1 MRIYSSFWPSAQSAC
16 EELPKIR
23 IAMNKTNDMYT
34 PEGFS
39 ARDPSLLSVPMRSVK
54 QWRTFGF

>member
-1 MRIYSSFWPSAQSAC
+1 
-16 EELPKIR
+16 
-23 IAMNKTNDMYT
+23 MYT

-54 QWRTFGF
+54 QWQDIGSSFIAHPAPVATNFGRRFDRGLAKQ